1 MRISDWSSD
10 VCSSDLAVLEYI
22 PYRKRDSTA
31 PRDESMH
38 PLAAARGYA
47 GVRVDIRGNGESDG
61 LMQDEYLP
69 QELSDGVEVIAW
81 LAAQPW
87 CTGSVGMLG
96 ISWGGFNG
104 LQIAALRPPALKAVI
119 TLCSTDDRYADDVN
133 YRGGCLLNDNLAW
146 SATVMAY
153 SSDRKSTR
161 LHSSHKCAA

>member
-1 MRISDWSSD
+1 
-10 VCSSDLAVLEYI
+10 
-22 PYRKRDSTA
+22 
-31 PRDESMH
+31 MH

-47 GVRVDIRGNGESDG
+47 CVRVDIRGNGESDG

-119 TLCSTDDRYADDVN
+119 TLCSTDDRSADRSERRPV
-133 YRGGCLLNDNLAW
+133 GKEGV
-146 SATVMAY
+146 SP
-153 SSDRKSTR
+153 
-161 LHSSHKCAA
+161 

>member
-1 MRISDWSSD
+1 MNLQSRPLRQVTEIENTLITLSDGCRLAARIWLPQDAEQHP
-10 VCSSDLAVLEYI
+10 VPAVLEYI

-47 GVRVDIRGNGESDG
+47 CVRVDIRGNGESDG

-104 LQIAALRPPALKAVI
+104 LQIRSEETTSELQSLMR
-119 TLCSTDDRYADDVN
+119 
-133 YRGGCLLNDNLAW
+133 
-146 SATVMAY
+146 
-153 SSDRKSTR
+153 
-161 LHSSHKCAA
+161 